1 MRRNPDTLVARS
13 PGRREMF
20 RPSLKYDTRLD
31 GYVTGVAEKQLRG
44 APKYGN
50 DIDWNWGDIARTHAL
65 DDYYGVPIP

>member
-1 MRRNPDTLVARS
+1 
-13 PGRREMF
+13 MF